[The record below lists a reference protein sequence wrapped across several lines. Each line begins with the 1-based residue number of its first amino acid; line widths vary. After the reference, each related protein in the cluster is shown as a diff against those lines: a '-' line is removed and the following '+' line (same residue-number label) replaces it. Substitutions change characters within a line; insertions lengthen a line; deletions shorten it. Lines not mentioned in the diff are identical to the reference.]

1 MAGKDNSVGLLARI
15 ASLVRTPTAGSVSPV
30 KEDSPEDG
38 KQAIRQMIARKVH
51 NDAIRKREFNLL
63 RQLRQA
69 TPTTVSE
76 LVARPSF
83 FQDTTGFT
91 DLDERAT
98 TLKKIDVI
106 EAQMSK
112 QWWKG
117 RQDAETSSAA
127 TPDAPDAPAPHR
139 SSAPDSQAEPNSTF
153 ASTLAIDFE
162 NHSDDMPTQLGLG
175 SQWAAQQSGVAPDSP
190 VLSRGLKPSENSVF
204 SPSQGSP
211 FEVQQELEEPILE
224 EAAIRFANG
233 DDAGAES
240 VLLLALDGGAA
251 APESMQAWAT
261 ALFDMYQGHGQQA
274 RFEHLAMDYARW
286 LGRPPPNWAP
296 TPDALAASGAS
307 EVAGQAL
314 SAGNANPEKSAASD
328 VRHVKLFGDLL
339 GAADDKLGSIELATR
354 DSAALI
360 VHCDGLTRVDF
371 SAAGRLLNCVK
382 NAQSEGKQIE
392 FRHLPRLIATFFNLI
407 GIDEHAQLTVRPN

>member
-1 MAGKDNSVGLLARI
+1 MAGKDNSVGLLARV
-15 ASLVRTPTAGSVSPV
+15 ARLVRTPKAGSVSPV

-51 NDAIRKREFNLL
+51 NDAIRKREFDLL

-69 TPTTVSE
+69 PPAVVSE
-76 LVARPSF
+76 LMARPSF
-83 FQDTTGFT
+83 FQDTNNFT
-91 DLDERAT
+91 DFDERAT

-117 RQDAETSSAA
+117 RQDAETSQTA
-127 TPDAPDAPAPHR
+127 TPDAPTPHR
-139 SSAPDSQAEPNSTF
+139 SSAPDSQSEPNSTF
-153 ASTLAIDFE
+153 ASTLAVDFE
-162 NHSDDMPTQLGLG
+162 NRIDDVPTQLGLG
-175 SQWAAQQSGVAPDSP
+175 SQWPPQQSGVAPDSP
-190 VLSRGLKPSENSVF
+190 VLSRGLKSSGNSVS
-204 SPSQGSP
+204 SPSQGVP
-211 FEVQQELEEPILE
+211 FEVQQAFAEPILE

-240 VLLLALDGGAA
+240 VLLQALDGGTA

-261 ALFDMYQGHGQQA
+261 ALFDMYQGNGQQA

-286 LGRPPPNWAP
+286 LGRPPPNWVP
-296 TPDALAASGAS
+296 TPHALAASGAS

-314 SAGNANPEKSAASD
+314 SAGNANPEKSAAPA
-328 VRHVKLFGDLL
+328 VRHVKLVGDLL
-339 GAADDKLGSIELATR
+339 GAADDRLGLIELATH

-371 SAAGRLLNCVK
+371 SAAGRLLNWVK
-382 NAQSEGKQIE
+382 SAQSEGKQIE

-407 GIDEHAQLTVRPN
+407 GIDEHARLTVRPN